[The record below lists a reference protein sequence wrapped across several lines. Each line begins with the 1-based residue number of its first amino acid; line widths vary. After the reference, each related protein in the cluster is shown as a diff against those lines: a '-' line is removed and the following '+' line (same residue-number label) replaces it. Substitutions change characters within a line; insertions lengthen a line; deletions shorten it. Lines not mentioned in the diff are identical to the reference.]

1 MASEDA
7 YAQLISFL
15 DGHGVPYRLIDHE
28 AKGRTEIVSGMRGNA
43 LSQAAKCILL
53 MVKVGKKSLIP
64 QCALDEYVAARIAEA
79 KAAAEP
85 T

>member
-1 MASEDA
+1 MEKLLLPVEDA
-7 YAQLISFL
+7 RKLLSIGRSKFYMEIQA
-15 DGHGVPYRLIDHE
+15 GRL
-28 AKGRTEIVSGMRGNA
+28 T
-43 LSQAAKCILL
+43 